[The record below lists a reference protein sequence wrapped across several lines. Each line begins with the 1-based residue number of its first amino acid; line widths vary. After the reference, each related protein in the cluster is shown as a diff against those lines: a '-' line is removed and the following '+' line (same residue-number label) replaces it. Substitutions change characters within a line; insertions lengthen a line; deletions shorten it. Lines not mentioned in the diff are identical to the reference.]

1 MNAPGEGVGSNAFD
15 EGGWRGK
22 DKPKAKAAKAGKK
35 SERQLRVDL
44 VAKQRA
50 VKELEVPTHPPLRL
64 RWDGVDMCAVTTRSW
79 LGRH

>member
-1 MNAPGEGVGSNAFD
+1 VGSNAFD

-50 VKELEVPTHPPLRL
+50 VKELEVPKYPL
-64 RWDGVDMCAVTTRSW
+64 
-79 LGRH
+79 